1 MSVTISVIIA
11 VYNGEDFLKE
21 CLPAITESAD
31 AETEIILVNDG
42 STDKSAEIGKRFG
55 VRIIN
60 CEQRSGAAKA
70 RNIGVE
76 HATGEI
82 ILFVDADVV
91 VKSDTIKKVRRIF
104 SENPQVSAVFG
115 SYDDQPGELDFFSQY
130 RNLMHH
136 FFHQQA
142 GGESQTFWSGLGAIN
157 RNVFLEVGGFD
168 VDKFEIPSVEDIEL
182 GYRLRNR
189 GKRILLV
196 PNLQAK
202 HLKKWTFYSILRT
215 DFWQRAV
222 PWVELLLLNPQIK
235 HNLNAAN
242 SQKISAVLTG
252 SFILSSAVIYWN
264 WWFIV
269 PAILF
274 LFGIILINKE
284 FYLFFLKRKGFF
296 FTLGV
301 LPMHLFYFI
310 YSSAAFAFS
319 WFNLKILG
327 RTIIVR

>member
-1 MSVTISVIIA
+1 MSITISVVIA
-11 VYNGEDFLKE
+11 VYNGEDFLKNS
-21 CLPAITESAD
+21 LPAITESAD

-42 STDKSAEIGKRFG
+42 STDKSAEIGKRFE

-60 CEQRSGAAKA
+60 CKQRSGAAKA

-76 HATGEI
+76 QANGEI

-91 VKSDTIKKVRRIF
+91 VQSDTIEKVRRIF

-115 SYDDQPGELDFFSQY
+115 SYDDQPGEPDFFSQY

-142 GGESQTFWSGLGAIN
+142 GSESQTFWSGLGAIN
-157 RNVFLEVGGFD
+157 KNVFLEAGGFD
-168 VDKFEIPSVEDIEL
+168 VEKFKIPSVEDIEL
-182 GYRLRNR
+182 GYRLRSR
-189 GKRILLV
+189 GQQILLV
-196 PNLQAK
+196 PHLQAK

-222 PWVELLLLNPQIK
+222 PWVELLLLNPQIE
-235 HNLNAAN
+235 HNLNATT
-242 SQKISAVLTG
+242 SQKISAVFTG
-252 SFILSSAVIYWN
+252 LFILSLAVTFWS
-264 WWFIV
+264 WWFTI

-274 LFGIILINKE
+274 LIGIFLVNKE
-284 FYLFFLKRKGFF
+284 FYLFFLKRKGFS

-301 LPMHLFYFI
+301 LPMHLLYFT

-327 RTIIVR
+327 RTIVVR